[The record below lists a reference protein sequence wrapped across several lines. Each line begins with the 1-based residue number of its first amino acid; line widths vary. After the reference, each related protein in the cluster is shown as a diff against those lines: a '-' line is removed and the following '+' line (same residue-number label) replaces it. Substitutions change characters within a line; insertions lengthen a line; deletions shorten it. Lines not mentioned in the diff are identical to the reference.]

1 MGNEDI
7 QGFLS
12 IQTLFPCS
20 SDHAFAEEGDIR
32 YHSERN
38 AKLLLVPISFPGGDA
53 RNIHLGM
60 DMNGKAFRTLCTL
73 ILILSFAGC
82 STYIRKSSRGYKVSR
97 TFESDFVTTWSAVWK
112 TLKSHPIVT
121 ADREQGIM
129 MTDWVQGTTPLF
141 VRREKISFLGREK
154 SWDMGALFGN
164 ITPDTVY
171 VIHVTDGQP
180 ADAAGLLPYDI
191 IQEAN
196 GRKITTTLEISN
208 IIKERPTRVTLKVLR
223 VAVPEPFT
231 YDVSPGLL
239 SQSHAYSPI
248 LTRYNLKIRVMRL
261 GERKTEVRI
270 VSDEEGF
277 FRPLG
282 PDEEVYL
289 QQQGKIRKAD
299 FQKIES
305 STFRE
310 RLLLDRIEMNL
321 EK

>member
-1 MGNEDI
+1 
-7 QGFLS
+7 
-12 IQTLFPCS
+12 
-20 SDHAFAEEGDIR
+20 
-32 YHSERN
+32 
-38 AKLLLVPISFPGGDA
+38 
-53 RNIHLGM
+53 
-60 DMNGKAFRTLCTL
+60 MNGKALRTLCAL

-97 TFESDFVTTWSAVWK
+97 TFEADFVTTWSAVTE

-171 VIHVTDGQP
+171 VIHVTKGQP

-196 GRKITTTLEISN
+196 GRKITTTLEISD
-208 IIKERPTRVTLKVLR
+208 IMKERPTRVTFKVLR
-223 VAVPEPFT
+223 VAVDEPFT
-231 YDVSPGLL
+231 YDVSPRHL

-248 LTRYNLKIRVMRL
+248 PTRYKLNIRVMRIAKS
-261 GERKTEVRI
+261 KTEVKI
-270 VSDEEGF
+270 ISDEEGF

-282 PDEEVYL
+282 PDEEVY
-289 QQQGKIRKAD
+289 QRQTGKIRKAD
-299 FQKIES
+299 YQKIES

-310 RLLLDRIEMNL
+310 RLLLDRIEKNL
-321 EK
+321 GK